1 MDDLADTVTR
11 GRASRAATLSL
22 ALGVFAMFAWLVPP
36 VGALAAIVGLAA
48 GVVGLRSAGR
58 GPSTGRDRGR
68 LGLVLSAIGLGM
80 SATMMAWL
88 VQFVGAIE
96 GL

>member
-1 MDDLADTVTR
+1 MDDPADTVTR
-11 GRASRAATLSL
+11 SRASRAATLSL

-36 VGALAAIVGLAA
+36 IGAVAASVGLAA

-58 GPSTGRDRGR
+58 GRPSGRDRAR
-68 LGLVLSAIGLGM
+68 LGLVLCAIGLGM
-80 SATMMAWL
+80 SATMLAWL
-88 VQFVGAIE
+88 AQLAWAIE